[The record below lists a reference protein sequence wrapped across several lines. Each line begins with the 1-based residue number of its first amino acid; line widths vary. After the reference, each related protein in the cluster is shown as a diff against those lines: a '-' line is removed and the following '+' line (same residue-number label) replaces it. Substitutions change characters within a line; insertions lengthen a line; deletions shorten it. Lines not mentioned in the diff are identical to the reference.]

1 LSIIDNYTIM
11 ERLPERTVERL
22 SQYRRVLNK
31 LLEINKDFIYSH
43 ELAHL
48 LHITPVQVR
57 RDIMLIGH
65 SGTLRKGYRI
75 QDLVDLISSIIDYQA
90 VQNVAIVGFGNLGN
104 ALLNYINS
112 SASNLKVIAI
122 FDENE
127 EKIGRNYNEVICYA
141 ANRIEE
147 IVRRDKITIALLT
160 LPPKNAQGTANKLVN
175 AGVRGIIN
183 YTPAILNVEGAFLEQ
198 YDMITSLE
206 KAAYFSNPDFFVE

>member
-1 LSIIDNYTIM
+1 M

-31 LLEINKDFIYSH
+31 LLEIDKDFIYSH
-43 ELAHL
+43 ELAKL

-65 SGTLRKGYRI
+65 TGTLRKGYRI
-75 QDLVDLISSIIDYQA
+75 EDLVDLISSIIDFQD
-90 VQNVAIVGFGNLGN
+90 VQRVAIAGFGNLGN

-112 SASNLKVIAI
+112 NPSNLVVKAI
-122 FDENE
+122 FDNDK
-127 EKIGRNYNEVICYA
+127 EKIGTSFNEVICYSSD
-141 ANRIEE
+141 RIAE
-147 IVRRDKITIALLT
+147 IVKRDKITIALLT
-160 LPPKNAQGTANKLVN
+160 LPPKNAQSVANKLVE

-198 YDMITSLE
+198 YDMITSLD
-206 KAAYFSNPDFFVE
+206 KVAYFSNPDFYL